1 MSQRPSYAWLMSS
14 KSPLVQCLIV
24 VDMQKAFVEGAGA
37 SPQMPRVLPAVR
49 QQVAAARA
57 AGVLVVYLQND
68 GSPGSSDE
76 PGTSGWE
83 LALEPMPTETV
94 VRKSEDSGFVGTQLQ
109 QLLQHRQITALSV
122 CGVMSEMCVAATARD
137 AMQRGYEVVLAH
149 DSHGLTGYLPMRPVS
164 QRSARSTLRAPR
176 SGRSGTPSSS
186 RRSVRQ
192 SGSPAAMRQAKLP
205 RPTPHALTQT
215 TRPVNASREEVSRP
229 T

>member
-1 MSQRPSYAWLMSS
+1 MSS

-149 DSHGLTGYLPMRPVS
+149 DSHGTYRVPPYAPGEPEVCAEHAARAAEWSLGDTVLIPPLGAAVRFAGRDEAGEAAPTNTACADANHPTGQRLP
-164 QRSARSTLRAPR
+164 
-176 SGRSGTPSSS
+176 
-186 RRSVRQ
+186 
-192 SGSPAAMRQAKLP
+192 
-205 RPTPHALTQT
+205 
-215 TRPVNASREEVSRP
+215 
-229 T
+229 